1 MWSGATE
8 AMSRSAN
15 KILFILLDAFRHDY
29 INPVD
34 TPFLYA
40 GTQLGVYARKLKT
53 TTGFTQRTSIFT
65 GTMGTKSDMFT
76 MFTFDYDGSPFRF
89 LDHDRR
95 AKAFV
100 TTGRLLEGIPAVNG
114 LRRLKRLLSKG
125 YDQKEQAYRKW
136 IQNESKKYAAHA
148 PAAYIPLTL
157 LPFIGVSEDNR
168 PIHLPGAGAE
178 ETIFDVFVKEQIEY
192 KYLMFPA
199 LNCED
204 EAVLQQFLCA
214 KNSSAEI
221 ILGQFSDSDLL
232 IHHCGPSS
240 QRRRTIAGEID
251 RRLREIAVEYENDVA
266 WIIIG
271 DHGMTDVKEEIDII
285 GQLTSLEDKS
295 GVTRQSDYLV
305 FLDST
310 MARFRWI
317 TEKGRE
323 FLNKIQDAPLFHD
336 KGRFIDEAM
345 ADRYQ
350 IPIADRR
357 YGDLIWW
364 ANLGT
369 LIFPDY
375 FHDRYTHNKGMHGY
389 DSDHDDMKGFFLA
402 FGPTIS
408 TAVTEEAHLIDVCA
422 SLCAMVGVKPPKSNQ
437 GKSLLPL

>member
-1 MWSGATE
+1 MP
-8 AMSRSAN
+8 RPPN

-29 INPVD
+29 INPID

-40 GTQLGVYARKLKT
+40 GTRRGVYAKKLKT

-89 LDHDRR
+89 LEHDRR

-100 TTGRLLEGIPAVNG
+100 TTGWLLERIPAVNG
-114 LRRLKRLLSKG
+114 LRRVKRLLSEG

-136 IQNESKKYAAHA
+136 IQNEAKKYAAHA

-168 PIHLPGAGAE
+168 AIHLPEAGVE
-178 ETIFDVFVKEQIEY
+178 ETIFDVFAKEQIEY

-204 EAVLQQFLCA
+204 EAVLRQFLFE
-214 KNSSAEI
+214 KNCSARI

-240 QRRRTIAGEID
+240 QRRRTVAGEID
-251 RRLREIAVEYENDVA
+251 RRLREIAVEYENDVT

-271 DHGMTDVKEEIDII
+271 DHGMTDVKDEVDITA
-285 GQLTSLEDKS
+285 QLTFLEDKL
-295 GVTRQSDYLV
+295 GVVRQRDYLV

-310 MARFRWI
+310 MARFRWM
-317 TEKGRE
+317 TERGRD
-323 FLNKIQDAPLFHD
+323 FLDKIQQVSLFHD
-336 KGRFIDEAM
+336 MGRFIDDTM
-345 ADRYQ
+345 AGRYQ
-350 IPIADRR
+350 IPMADRR

-369 LIFPDY
+369 MIFPDY

-402 FGPTIS
+402 FGPNIS
-408 TAVTEEAHLIDVCA
+408 TAVIEEAHLIDVCA
-422 SLCAMVGVKPPKSNQ
+422 SLCATVGLKPPKSNQ
-437 GKSLLPL
+437 GKSLLPS

>member
-1 MWSGATE
+1 MTRPAG
-8 AMSRSAN
+8 
-15 KILFILLDAFRHDY
+15 KVLFILLDAFRHDY
-29 INPVD
+29 INAVD

-40 GTQLGVYARKLKT
+40 GTRRGIYARKLKS

-65 GTMGTKSDMFT
+65 GTTGTESDMFT
-76 MFTFDYDGSPFRF
+76 MFTFDSDGSPFRF
-89 LDHDRR
+89 LKHDRR
-95 AKAFV
+95 TKRFV
-100 TTGRLLEGIPAVNG
+100 TSGQFLEKIPSVNG
-114 LRRLKRLLSKG
+114 LKRVKRLLTEG
-125 YDQKEQAYRKW
+125 YEQKERTYREW

-148 PAAYIPLTL
+148 PPAYIPLTL

-168 PIHLPGAGAE
+168 PIHLPGGIAE

-199 LNCED
+199 FNCED
-204 EAVLQQFLCA
+204 EAVSQQFLSA
-214 KNSSAEI
+214 KKSSAKI

-240 QRRRTIAGEID
+240 QRRRTITGEID
-251 RRLREIAVEYENDVA
+251 RRLREIAVEYENDVT

-271 DHGMTDVKEEIDII
+271 DHGMTDVTDEIDIAA
-285 GQLTSLEDKS
+285 QLTSLEDAL
-295 GVTRQSDYLV
+295 GVVREGDYLV

-317 TEKGRE
+317 TQRGRD
-323 FLNKIQDAPLFHD
+323 FLAKIRQVPLFHD

-345 ADRYQ
+345 AERYH
-350 IPIADRR
+350 IPVGDRR

-402 FGPTIS
+402 FGPNIS
-408 TAVTEEAHLIDVCA
+408 MAAIEETHLIDVCA
-422 SLCAMVGVKPPKSNQ
+422 SLCATVGVNPPKGNQ
-437 GKSLLPL
+437 GISLLPL

>member
-1 MWSGATE
+1 MPK
-8 AMSRSAN
+8 SAS

-40 GTQLGVYARKLKT
+40 GTQRGVYARKLKT

-76 MFTFDYDGSPFRF
+76 MFTFDYDGSPFRY
-89 LDHDRR
+89 LAHDRR

-100 TTGRLLEGIPAVNG
+100 STGQLLERIPSVNG
-114 LRRLKRLLSKG
+114 LRRVKRLLIEG
-125 YDQKEQAYRKW
+125 YEQKEQAYRDW

-148 PAAYIPLTL
+148 PPAHIPLTL

-178 ETIFDVFVKEQIEY
+178 ETIFDVFVKAQIEY

-204 EAVLQQFLCA
+204 EAVMRQFLLE
-214 KNSSAEI
+214 KKSSSRI

-232 IHHCGPSS
+232 IHQCGPSS

-251 RRLREIAVEYENDVA
+251 RRLREIAVEYENDVT

-271 DHGMTDVKEEIDII
+271 DHGMTDVKDEIDII
-285 GQLTSLEDKS
+285 GQLTCLEDEL
-295 GVTRQSDYLV
+295 GVIRQRDYLV

-317 TEKGRE
+317 TEKGRD
-323 FLNKIQDAPLFHD
+323 FLNKIQQVSLFHD
-336 KGRFIDEAM
+336 KGRFVDKGM

-375 FHDRYTHNKGMHGY
+375 FHDRYTHNQGMHGY

-402 FGPTIS
+402 VGPNIS
-408 TAVTEEAHLIDVCA
+408 TAVIEEAHLIDVCA
-422 SLCAMVGVKPPKSNQ
+422 SLCATVGVKPPKSNQ
-437 GKSLLPL
+437 GKSLLPV